1 MENRPAHKKQTAN
14 AFGNRANSYLSSK
27 IHREGDDLDIL
38 ANWSR
43 GSRLALDIATGAGH
57 TANAIF
63 QKNSSR
69 SRVIAIDISPKMTHT
84 ALSAYP
90 SLEVAVSDAES
101 LPFHDDSFD
110 TVVCRIAAH
119 HFPKP
124 RLFLEEV
131 SRVSN
136 SSSVFLFEDNVAP
149 NTPFLNTFLNTVEKL
164 RDPTHIQS
172 HTVDQWT
179 SWIEEQGFN
188 IESATILKKDIPY
201 IPWTT
206 QSNTSKANLTKLN
219 ELFINAPPEAKTL
232 FDIKITNGSVESFS
246 NLKLLLKATR
256 LNQ

>member
-1 MENRPAHKKQTAN
+1 MENRPAHKKQIAN
-14 AFGNRANSYLSSK
+14 AFGNRAKSYLSSK
-27 IHREGDDLDIL
+27 IHREGDDLDTL

-43 GSRLALDIATGAGH
+43 GSQLALDIATGAGH

-63 QKNSSR
+63 QTNC
-69 SRVIAIDISPKMTHT
+69 SRVIAIDISPKMAHT

-90 SLEVAVSDAES
+90 SLEMAISDAES
-101 LPFHDDSFD
+101 LPFSDDSFD

-119 HFPKP
+119 HFLNP

-131 SRVSN
+131 SRVSKP
-136 SSSVFLFEDNVAP
+136 SSVFLFEDNVAP

-164 RDPTHIQS
+164 RDPTHIKS
-172 HTVDQWT
+172 YTVDQWT
-179 SWIEEQGFN
+179 CWIEEQGFH
-188 IESATILKKDIPY
+188 IEHATIMKKDILY

-206 QSNTSKANLTKLN
+206 QSNTSKNNLTKLN

-232 FDIKITNGSVESFS
+232 FNIKITNESVESFS
-246 NLKLLLKATR
+246 NLKLLIKATR

>member
-14 AFGNRANSYLSSK
+14 AFGNRAKSYLSSK

-38 ANWSR
+38 ADWSR
-43 GSRLALDIATGAGH
+43 GSQLALDIATGAGH
-57 TANAIF
+57 TANAIL
-63 QKNSSR
+63 QKNS
-69 SRVIAIDISPKMTHT
+69 SRVIAIDISPKMTQT

-101 LPFHDDSFD
+101 LPFYDDSFD
-110 TVVCRIAAH
+110 TVVCRSAAH
-119 HFPKP
+119 HVTTP

-136 SSSVFLFEDNVAP
+136 STGVFLFEDNVAP
-149 NTPFLNTFLNTVEKL
+149 DTPFLNTFLNTVEKL

-179 SWIEEQGFN
+179 NWIEEQGFN
-188 IESATILKKDIPY
+188 IEYATIMKKDIPY
-201 IPWTT
+201 VPWTT
-206 QSNTSKANLTKLN
+206 QSNTSKNNLTKLN